1 LESNDLEIESKSL
14 DLERNMKKSPQISE
28 KILSKEIGMNTII
41 TAIYE
46 KGVLRPI
53 EKIDLPEHSEVT
65 IIIQNQSDRIEKS
78 KSDNWR
84 DAMTE
89 KTEILVSE
97 EELMQPLTDIWR
109 DYI

>member
-1 LESNDLEIESKSL
+1 
-14 DLERNMKKSPQISE
+14 
-28 KILSKEIGMNTII
+28 MNAII

-65 IIIQNQSDRIEKS
+65 IIIQNQSVKIEKS
-78 KSDNWR
+78 QSDNWR

-89 KTEILVSE
+89 KPKLLVSE
-97 EELMQPLTDIWR
+97 DELIQPLTDIWR
-109 DYI
+109 DYIL